1 MLAKVITRKAASR
14 GFGEAVRYIARDNPD
29 QVAEPSPEMGA
40 LNLDCPLDIPEDR
53 QTAIDILD
61 ATVAAAR
68 NTTARGPV
76 YHVTL
81 AWQEAE
87 HPERQQ
93 IDTACAHVMKT
104 LGFEGHE
111 ALWALH
117 RDTDHDH
124 VHLIVNR
131 VHADGHTA
139 KVPKYDWLL
148 LDKAMREIEL
158 AHGWRHSPG
167 PYGVVHDQGKAGIV
181 RMSRA
186 ERTALGQL
194 DGGQRVS
201 NAAKAAEHRNAG
213 AQSFQAW
220 LAGEPAQ
227 VLRTA
232 VQSPGASWHSVHH
245 AAARYGVTIQPK
257 GSGMVATTTLDDGR
271 VLAAKA
277 SQMGRWASKNA
288 LEKALGPYK
297 PSRGPMPEPK
307 VRYAA
312 ALDGQRASLWGEPQ
326 HASAD
331 PERQRRR
338 AERAQARALLAAR
351 FKAEMEAIRKQRQ
364 ALRKAMT
371 ARHRDERQALIPTL
385 RGERAAALAE
395 HRRDGMNAK
404 VALSYRAWEQAK
416 VKEALQKRQA
426 VERKALT
433 AKTPRTEVWRTWLE
447 QQAELGDEA
456 AKAALRGIRY
466 REQRNSKKYQQ
477 QDGIEGEEL
486 DPLRKLTVAALDVQ
500 IDHKR
505 QLVIYRGQDG
515 QAKFTDT
522 GPRIVMHDKAADSLE
537 AALRIAAQ
545 KYGGKVDVTGSREFR
560 ERAAREAVR
569 LGIAVTNADLQAIV
583 ADAMQSQQERQRQQR
598 QPPVKPA
605 HQPPSAPRPRYV
617 IDTAFMAAEAALA
630 HLPVAGWDA
639 IEAAGQGKA
648 LTAEQQAVLTDPARQ
663 ALVDAKGQLTVAG
676 ETAYDRM
683 QEQIQEQRP
692 LKPKEPTPQP
702 HLPTESVDKAKD
714 KSAERQPAQAPP
726 EVPEKQAQAAPTQS
740 NESPYPGIDWALA
753 EWEKA
758 KTEGEK
764 TAAATAWMRAIDR
777 IRADGGSAADAAQ
790 HTIGRM
796 DDGAGALMRQ
806 VLINSEIERSRGIGR

>member
-1 MLAKVITRKAASR
+1 MLAKVITRKAVSR
-14 GFGEAVRYIARDNPD
+14 EFGEAVRYIARDNPD
-29 QVAEPSPEMGA
+29 QIAESSPEMGT
-40 LNLDCPLDIPEDR
+40 LNLDCPLDTPEDR
-53 QTAIDILD
+53 QAAIDILD
-61 ATVAAAR
+61 ATAAAAR

-93 IDTACAHVMKT
+93 IDAACEHVMKT

-158 AHGWRHSPG
+158 AQGWRHSPG

-186 ERTALGQL
+186 ERTTLGQL

-220 LAGEPAQ
+220 LAGKPAQ

-245 AAARYGVTIQPK
+245 AAARYGVTIKPK
-257 GSGMVATTTLDDGR
+257 GSGMVATTTLDDER

-288 LEKALGPYK
+288 LEKALGPYE

-312 ALDGQRASLWGEPQ
+312 ALDGQRASLRGEPQ

-338 AERAQARALLAAR
+338 AERAQARVLLAAR
-351 FKAEMEAIRKQRQ
+351 FKAELEAIRKQRQ

-371 ARHRDERQALIPTL
+371 ARHRDERQALIPML

-395 HRRDGMNAK
+395 HRRDGMDAK
-404 VALSYRAWEQAK
+404 VALSYRAWEEAK
-416 VKEALQKRQA
+416 AKEALQKRQA
-426 VERKALT
+426 AERKTLT
-433 AKTPRTEVWRTWLE
+433 AKIPRTEVWRTWLE
-447 QQAELGDEA
+447 QQAELGDET

-477 QDGIEGEEL
+477 LDGIEGEDL
-486 DPLRKLTVAALDVQ
+486 GPLRKLTVANLRAE

-505 QLVIYRGQDG
+505 QLVVYTGQDG
-515 QAKFTDT
+515 REKFTDT
-522 GPRIVMHDKAADSLE
+522 GPRIVMHDKSDDSLE

-545 KYGGKVDVTGSREFR
+545 KYGCKVDITGSSEFR
-560 ERAAREAVR
+560 ERAARQAVR
-569 LGIAVTNADLQAIV
+569 LGIKVGNADLQAIV
-583 ADAMQSQQERQRQQR
+583 ADEQARMRAERMATRTTKAEQTAERR
-598 QPPVKPA
+598 RTEPEKADDLSPDSGDKPA
-605 HQPPSAPRPRYV
+605 PHRPPAAASQPV
-617 IDTAFMAAEAALA
+617 TA
-630 HLPVAGWDA
+630 
-639 IEAAGQGKA
+639 
-648 LTAEQQAVLTDPARQ
+648 
-663 ALVDAKGQLTVAG
+663 
-676 ETAYDRM
+676 
-683 QEQIQEQRP
+683 
-692 LKPKEPTPQP
+692 
-702 HLPTESVDKAKD
+702 
-714 KSAERQPAQAPP
+714 
-726 EVPEKQAQAAPTQS
+726 VPEKQAGAAGPHEQAIRSMEQTVERWVDGDRSSGTVKAFIGAYDCARAQ
-740 NESPYPGIDWALA
+740 GADGRGLIA
-753 EWEKA
+753 EVA
-758 KTEGEK
+758 
-764 TAAATAWMRAIDR
+764 DR
-777 IRADGGSAADAAQ
+777 IISRRGDGVAAGLASFMAA
-790 HTIGRM
+790 
-796 DDGAGALMRQ
+796 
-806 VLINSEIERSRGIGR
+806 IERQRKREQGMGR